1 MACIDLSPLRSQLG
15 RDPSPAARARS
26 SFLFFSFRSR
36 ASRGRARLA
45 RGSAARPRRSS
56 TSTRGRS
63 SSSSRW
69 RTRRAS
75 HTRESAAAAPW
86 GGSFGPRDL
95 SRRSCLRRPH
105 VHTPH
110 RRRSSVSFFRK
121 PKPPPQVHPGRPCAL
136 PVARAVRS
144 AALLAGALLLGALL
158 PLGCVV
164 RGLLFPDIDSF
175 APARRAMPRAHSG
188 PSVRRCINDNR
199 ARERCPKKTCA

>member
-1 MACIDLSPLRSQLG
+1 MTRRLPL
-15 RDPSPAARARS
+15 ARAP
-26 SFLFFSFRSR
+26 LFFSFRSR

-56 TSTRGRS
+56 TSTRGRL

-105 VHTPH
+105 VHTP
-110 RRRSSVSFFRK
+110 RRRRRCRSSEN
-121 PKPPPQVHPGRPCAL
+121 PNHHPRYIPVDLVRYQSLVLYGLRLFWPAL
-136 PVARAVRS
+136 FCW
-144 AALLAGALLLGALL
+144 ALFYLWGA
-158 PLGCVV
+158 
-164 RGLLFPDIDSF
+164 SF
-175 APARRAMPRAHSG
+175 ADCFFPILIHSRLPGARCPTRTADR
-188 PSVRRCINDNR
+188 PSVGV
-199 ARERCPKKTCA
+199 